1 MRARTVATVVL
12 AASLLL
18 STTGCSFFAVNST
31 LKPYDASDGVGAIV
45 GQVKVRNAILLS
57 SDGQLASFVVNFIN
71 DGTSPVDMLVQYN
84 ETSSTGAT
92 RKVNTRIPLAAGE
105 VRTYGSS
112 DTPQFLFNG
121 IDAKVGTLFPVF
133 IQYGTGTGTQLLV
146 PVLNGAL
153 KEYSTLLPTPL
164 PTTTVPAG
172 PPVGPTVIPI
182 PTPSASA
189 TSK

>member
-1 MRARTVATVVL
+1 MRVRIVATVVL

-71 DGTSPVDMLVQYN
+71 DGTSAVDMLVQYN
-84 ETSSTGAT
+84 QTSSTGAT
-92 RKVNTRIPLAAGE
+92 RKVNTRIQLAAGE
-105 VRTYGSS
+105 VRSYGSS
-112 DTPQFLFNG
+112 STPQLLFNG

-133 IQYGTGTGTQLLV
+133 MQYGAETGTQLMV

-153 KEYSTLLPTPL
+153 SEYSTLLPTPV
-164 PTTTVPAG
+164 PTSI
-172 PPVGPTVIPI
+172 PPVGPTDIPI
-182 PTPSASA
+182 PIPSGSA
-189 TSK
+189 PTN